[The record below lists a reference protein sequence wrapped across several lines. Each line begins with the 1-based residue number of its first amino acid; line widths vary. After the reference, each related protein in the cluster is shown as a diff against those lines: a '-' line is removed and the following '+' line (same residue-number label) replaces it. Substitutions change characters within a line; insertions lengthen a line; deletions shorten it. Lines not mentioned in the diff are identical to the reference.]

1 MFFNKDLCFF
11 IVFLTSFSLNA
22 NEFRLSEWTDQ
33 EYLLYSPS
41 EGAAEVIIN
50 RQASND
56 LQLIAVIHAR
66 CEGIDYR
73 VPVIRGYFETGVSSA
88 EYLEYVIFKY
98 EDKIYSPIKSISSY
112 YVIPSDKS
120 ESVKPH
126 FLEFETQNTTGGFC
140 KYINN
145 KTEYDNPIY
154 IQSDK

>member
-33 EYLLYSPS
+33 EYLLHSPA
-41 EGAAEVIIN
+41 EGASEVIID

-56 LQLIAVIHAR
+56 LHLIAVLHAR
-66 CEGIDYR
+66 CGGIDYR
-73 VPVIRGYFETGVSSA
+73 VPVIKGNFETGVSSA
-88 EYLEYVIFKY
+88 EFLEYVIFKY
-98 EDKIYSPIKSISSY
+98 ENKIYSPIKSISSY
-112 YVIPSDKS
+112 YVIPSDKN
-120 ESVKPH
+120 ESAKPH
-126 FLEFETQNTTGGFC
+126 FLEFETQNTASGFC

-154 IQSDK
+154 IQREK

>member
-1 MFFNKDLCFF
+1 MSFNKILCFF

-33 EYLLYSPS
+33 EYLLHSPS
-41 EGAAEVIIN
+41 EGSVEVMIN

-56 LQLIAVIHAR
+56 LELIAVIHAR
-66 CEGIDYR
+66 CDGIDYR
-73 VPVIRGYFETGVSSA
+73 VPVIRGEFKTGLSSA

-98 EDKIYSPIKSISSY
+98 EKKIYSPIKSISSY
-112 YVIPSDKS
+112 YVIPNDES

-126 FLEFETQNTTGGFC
+126 FLEFETQNTTSGFC

-145 KTEYDNPIY
+145 MTEYDNPIY